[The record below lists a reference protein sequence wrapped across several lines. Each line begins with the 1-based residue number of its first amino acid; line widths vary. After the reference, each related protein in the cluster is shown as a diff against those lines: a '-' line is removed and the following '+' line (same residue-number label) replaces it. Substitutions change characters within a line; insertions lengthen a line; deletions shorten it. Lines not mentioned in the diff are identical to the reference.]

1 MRKLLV
7 LALVGLA
14 AQLVDGSLGMAYGLT
29 SSTLLLFAGVAPAAA
44 SASVHL
50 AEIGTTLAAGV
61 SHWRFGNV
69 DWRVVGR
76 IALPGAIGAFAGATF
91 LSSISTE
98 AAAPWMAAILFTLGA
113 YLLVRFSRPL
123 RATRA
128 AGRLRSRFLAPLGL
142 VAGFVDATG
151 GGGWGPVATPAL
163 LVSGRMEP
171 RKVIG
176 SVDTSEFVVAG
187 AASVGFLIGLGTEG
201 FLLPT
206 VAALLIGG
214 LIAAPIAAWLVRIVP
229 AQLLGAVIGGVIVL
243 TNARTLLSAGGVSGS
258 APVVVY
264 ALLGVAW
271 VVAIVLAVRA
281 LRRTRRARATV
292 EAALASASPA
302 SASPASA
309 SPASAPPVEAAPVS
323 ASPAEAGE
331 PARPGESVG
340 SAEAAKS
347 GQVPEPVVTA
357 ETSEP
362 AEAAESRKLAAAVEG

>member
-14 AQLVDGSLGMAYGLT
+14 AQLVDGALGMAYGLT

-76 IALPGAIGAFAGATF
+76 IALPGAVGAFAGATF

-98 AAAPWMAAILFTLGA
+98 SAAPWMAAILFTLGA

-123 RATRA
+123 RANRA

-176 SVDTSEFVVAG
+176 SVDTSEFLVAG
-187 AASVGFLIGLGTEG
+187 AASIGFLIGLGSEG

-243 TNARTLLSAGGVSGS
+243 TNTRTLLRAGELGG
-258 APVVVY
+258 PVP
-264 ALLGVAW
+264 ALAYTVLGAGWLVAL
-271 VVAIVLAVRA
+271 VLATRA
-281 LRRTRRARATV
+281 LRRTRRARVTAAQASGPAPDPAVRPVAAT
-292 EAALASASPA
+292 EAAATAS
-302 SASPASA
+302 
-309 SPASAPPVEAAPVS
+309 E
-323 ASPAEAGE
+323 E
-331 PARPGESVG
+331 PRP
-340 SAEAAKS
+340 
-347 GQVPEPVVTA
+347 
-357 ETSEP
+357 
-362 AEAAESRKLAAAVEG
+362 LAAAVEG